1 MKLRQYLFTSSFIAT
16 IAVVFILLVAAG
28 YAVVLQKQVDLK
40 KQNQNYQT
48 YIQTSVNKSVDLPN
62 TTLLTYW
69 VDISESG
76 RCLGVQESYSNEH
89 GENFVHYPLIRC
101 ESTGGYDLIIVDQN
115 KTYALIR
122 GLGQIREGPSTGYI
136 YHIIDLAS
144 HKLIHTG
151 YDDAKFLGD
160 ISYIDD
166 DILFLG
172 TVASSSAQLFSIK
185 DDKVIAEWVPN
196 NPDKLAVGVDWL
208 NRDTFKVSYLKAKDV
223 LPDVSG
229 DPGVPA
235 YEILNTEFYNI
246 EIYSSKPGTPPT
258 VGFVKVNK

>member
-1 MKLRQYLFTSSFIAT
+1 M
-16 IAVVFILLVAAG
+16 G
-28 YAVVLQKQVDLK
+28 
-40 KQNQNYQT
+40 N
-48 YIQTSVNKSVDLPN
+48 
-62 TTLLTYW
+62 
-69 VDISESG
+69 
-76 RCLGVQESYSNEH
+76 

-136 YHIIDLAS
+136 YHIIDLVS
-144 HKLIHTG
+144 HKFIRTG

-160 ISYIDD
+160 VSYIDD

-172 TVASSSAQLFSIK
+172 TVASNSAQLFSIK
-185 DDKVIAEWVPN
+185 DNKVIAEWVPN

-208 NRDTFKVSYLKAKDV
+208 NRDTFRVSYLRAKDV

-229 DPGVPA
+229 DPGMPK
-235 YEILNTEFYNI
+235 YDILKTEFYNV
-246 EIYSSKPGTPPT
+246 EINYT
-258 VGFVKVNK
+258 VNTSRPVVSFVKISK